1 MVLVVLVDLV
11 DLVDLKDPV
20 NGFIRN
26 RQSLTGSTRAKQC
39 QPGPTNKFRN
49 RSSKKQEAALGTK
62 KIKCHCSNTAPVF
75 FLSSGCLD
83 GCEQIKKTQDEPQWI
98 VAQRLLSALT
108 IPFPFPSPFF
118 PFSFHPCLPFPFP
131 FSLVFFGA
139 SH

>member
-1 MVLVVLVDLV
+1 MVDLVDLMVLVVLVDLV

-83 GCEQIKKTQDEPQWI
+83 GCEQIKKTQDELQWI

-108 IPFPFPSPFF
+108 IPEVFKSSAKELSLSPRIYN
-118 PFSFHPCLPFPFP
+118 
-131 FSLVFFGA
+131 
-139 SH
+139 

>member
-1 MVLVVLVDLV
+1 MVDLVDLMVLVVLVDLV

-62 KIKCHCSNTAPVF
+62 KIKYHCSKTAPVF

-108 IPFPFPSPFF
+108 IPG
-118 PFSFHPCLPFPFP
+118 FS
-131 FSLVFFGA
+131 
-139 SH
+139 

>member
-1 MVLVVLVDLV
+1 MDLVDLVVLVVLVDLV

-62 KIKCHCSNTAPVF
+62 KIKCHVQILLRCF
-75 FLSSGCLD
+75 FYPQVVWMVVNKS
-83 GCEQIKKTQDEPQWI
+83 KKTQDEPHWI

-108 IPFPFPSPFF
+108 IPG
-118 PFSFHPCLPFPFP
+118 FS
-131 FSLVFFGA
+131 
-139 SH
+139 

>member
-1 MVLVVLVDLV
+1 MVDLVDLVVLVVLVDLV

-62 KIKCHCSNTAPVF
+62 KIKCHVQILLRCF
-75 FLSSGCLD
+75 FYPQVVWMVVNKSKKLRMNLSGS
-83 GCEQIKKTQDEPQWI
+83 
-98 VAQRLLSALT
+98 
-108 IPFPFPSPFF
+108 
-118 PFSFHPCLPFPFP
+118 
-131 FSLVFFGA
+131 
-139 SH
+139 